1 MTIKEIY
8 EKYKHFDHLL
18 SDKQWL
24 TFLKFLP
31 PENSEDGSFVNQI
44 LFDLWQAIKEEAMK
58 EISE

>member
-8 EKYKHFDHLL
+8 DEYKHFDHIL
-18 SDKQWL
+18 SDKRWFKL
-24 TFLKFLP
+24 DG
-31 PENSEDGSFVNQI
+31 EDGSLVNQI